1 MSHKCKRKRPRREK
15 CRVTI
20 PFSTLLRCEWEQY
33 DRRALCIGGCILLAV
48 ALCCRL
54 GVGSPIYA
62 RRLFCGPTH
71 GPGAMPTMIVLYV
84 VGGGLYV
91 LLGALIG
98 AMVSAPTPAI
108 LRARFRGTA
117 LLIPVALFRLCWYPL
132 LFGALTPALALI
144 SLCIA
149 AFCAAAAC
157 HSLRCVSRIAP
168 LVLAAQLLWLLRLA
182 VATGAWLI
190 AN

>member
-1 MSHKCKRKRPRREK
+1 MSHKFRRKRCRREK

-20 PFSTLLRCEWEQY
+20 PLSTLLRCEWEQY
-33 DRRALCIGGCILLAV
+33 DRRALCIGGFILFAA

-54 GVGSPIYA
+54 SAGSPIYA
-62 RRLFCGPTH
+62 RRLFCGPSQ
-71 GPGAMPTMIVLYV
+71 GPGAMPTMLVLYV

-98 AMVSAPTPAI
+98 AMLAAPTPAI
-108 LRARFRGTA
+108 LRTRFRGTA

-149 AFCAAAAC
+149 IFCAVSAC
-157 HSLRCVSRIAP
+157 LCLRSVSRIASI
-168 LVLAAQLLWLLRLA
+168 VLAVQLLWLLRLA
-182 VATGAWLI
+182 IATGAWLV